1 MRVGVIR
8 NTATF
13 VIFSIALITAI
24 NASASTLSCS
34 PFDKI
39 LNEGLKKTGAPGI
52 SFAGRL
58 PDGKIITCTAGV
70 KNIKTKAAVTT
81 KTLFQVGSVTKT
93 FVATLVILDMQAGK
107 FSLDST
113 IGDLTK
119 KYGHWLPAK
128 AEKLWQ
134 AVTVKQLL
142 NMTSGIYSYGE
153 SKSFNEAWQAHP
165 KKYWSTKNIISI
177 AANHKSYFKPGKG
190 WHYSDTNYVILG
202 QLLQHISHQKLGTLI
217 QDKLLKP
224 YKISNI
230 YYIINEYDA
239 SMLKRI
245 SRGYGERYIDRTN
258 VNLSQARGAGAIVA
272 QPIKLLKWLH
282 LLFSGQIINKS
293 LLTQMLTPYTKS
305 AGVLT
310 TDPKP
315 AAYGLGLFRSYY
327 PHDDGVNWGYG
338 GATWGYMTW
347 YDWAPATNI
356 LYVVSVNIGMSY
368 GDNLHFSSGAILV
381 KKIYPKLYQQL
392 KHIADEQKRVKVK
405 K

>member
-1 MRVGVIR
+1 MRVISIR
-8 NTATF
+8 NAVTA
-13 VIFSIALITAI
+13 VIFSIILITTI
-24 NASASTLSCS
+24 NASASTLTCR
-34 PFDKI
+34 PFNKI

-58 PDGKIITCTAGV
+58 PDGNLITCTAGI
-70 KNIKTKAAVTT
+70 KNIKTKAVVTT

-93 FVATLVILDMQAGK
+93 FVATLVLLDVQAGK

-119 KYGHWLPAK
+119 RYGHWLPAK
-128 AEKLWQ
+128 ADKLWQ

-142 NMTSGIYSYGE
+142 NMTSGIYSYTE
-153 SKSFNEAWQAHP
+153 SKKFNQTWKAHP
-165 KKYWSTKNIISI
+165 KKYWAAQNLITI
-177 AANHKSYFKPGKG
+177 AAKHKSYFKPGKG

-202 QLLQHISHQKLGTLI
+202 QLLQHISHQKLATLI

-230 YYIINEYDA
+230 YYIIHEYDA

-245 SRGYGERYIDRTN
+245 SRGYGKNYIDRTN

-272 QPIKLLKWLH
+272 QPIELLKWLH

-293 LLTQMLTPYTKS
+293 SLRQMLTPYTKA

-315 AAYGLGLFRSYY
+315 TAYGLGVFRSYY

-368 GDNLHFSSGAILV
+368 GANQHISPGVILV
-381 KKIYPKLYQQL
+381 HQIYPKLYQQL
-392 KHIADEQKRVKVK
+392 KHIVDEQKRVKVTR
-405 K
+405 